1 MFKWN
6 ELALAFGFFN
16 NSIQLDPMLFQLLM
30 EDRRRE
36 RAALAMANAA
46 HNSSSQAASSQ
57 AASSQAASNDSD
69 ALNETSFDKK
79 AA

>member
-36 RAALAMANAA
+36 RAALAMANADQ
-46 HNSSSQAASSQ
+46 NSSQAASSH

-69 ALNETSFDKK
+69 VLNETSFDKK

>member
-36 RAALAMANAA
+36 RAALAMANADQ
-46 HNSSSQAASSQ
+46 NSSQAASSH
-57 AASSQAASNDSD
+57 AASIQAASNDSD
-69 ALNETSFDKK
+69 VLNETSFDKK

>member
-1 MFKWN
+1 MFKWS

-46 HNSSSQAASSQ
+46 QNSSSPAASSQ

-69 ALNETSFDKK
+69 VLNETSFDKK